1 MQKTN
6 RFSYPQKQPV
16 VSMIM
21 QVLLSDGIDTAF
33 LQSFQGYRRK

>member
-1 MQKTN
+1 MQKTK

-21 QVLLSDGIDTAF
+21 QGLLSDGIYTVF
-33 LQSFQGYRRK
+33 LQSF